1 MIYGLFIV
9 SYVWSSLKLE
19 NSYSC
24 DFSVDKLRGNCD
36 DSFFHQLQQL
46 GIVTYIPFGPSL
58 RFLA

>member
-24 DFSVDKLRGNCD
+24 DFSVYKNWGNCD
-36 DSFFHQLQQL
+36 DSYFQQLQQF
-46 GIVTYIPFGPSL
+46 GIVTYTPFGPSL
-58 RFLA
+58 GFLA